1 MSEIETQLL
10 VMADLQAH
18 HNRQV
23 HPEWERQGHAYY
35 RAVWVECAELLDHYG
50 WKWWKRQEADLD
62 QVRLEIVD
70 IWHFGL
76 SELIRA
82 GELRAGHV
90 SPALRDAVAAGLA
103 ADAVDF
109 RAAVESLA
117 GKTLETRGFPIAEFF
132 AVMRSLPMS
141 FEELFRHYVGK
152 NVLNQFRQAHGYQ
165 AGTYRK
171 NWGGREDNVHLMEI
185 AGALDDASP
194 RFADELMAALEA
206 RYRASA
212 TS

>member
-1 MSEIETQLL
+1 MNDIATQLS
-10 VMADLQAH
+10 VMAELQES

-23 HPEWERQGHAYY
+23 HPEWEQQGHAYY

-82 GELRAGHV
+82 GLLRSTGADPGIV
-90 SPALRDAVAAGLA
+90 AAVEAGLA
-103 ADAVDF
+103 ARPSDF

-117 GKTLETRGFPIAEFF
+117 ARTLESRGFPIAEFF
-132 AVMRSLPMS
+132 TVMRSLPMS
-141 FEELFRHYVGK
+141 FDELFRHYVGK
-152 NVLNQFRQAHGYQ
+152 NVLNQFRQTHGYQ

-185 AGALDDASP
+185 AAALDDTSP
-194 RFADELMAALEA
+194 RFADNLFAALET
-206 RYRASA
+206 RYLASA
-212 TS
+212 AS